1 MGFGLRRLVLK
12 NLEREEALNIEEE
25 KFYNS
30 GTNNRLI
37 CRMITELVMVVNR
50 LLMGEWKLFPN
61 KEILSNKKNTT

>member
-1 MGFGLRRLVLK
+1 MVLK